1 MPHSPEPILWMKN
14 IHVSYD
20 TCKALRGVDFDLYP
34 GEIHGLVG
42 EHRAGKS
49 TLVKLLGGAVHKH
62 AGEIIFKGTPIE
74 SFTPQSA
81 MQHKIGIIYQDLTI
95 LPTLNAVE
103 NIFSGRPLTSWWG
116 GVKSRQMRMVAER
129 TFTRLGITLDLTVPL
144 ELLSEAEQHMV
155 ELARVLT
162 FEPEILIF
170 DEMSSKLTPDEM
182 EVIYRLLVECKQQGR
197 SVIYISHNMDEIFTF
212 ADRVTI
218 LQHGYKLDT
227 EDVRDLDKIKLM
239 KLTYSFVLSREELE
253 HDNRELYLLK
263 KYNEYII
270 RNLPEGIIILDPE
283 EQFYLINYAAIRIFG
298 LDERDLSHQ
307 RLRSIFYQDVTE
319 HADAILAK
327 IQAHEACT
335 WDELEYGSEK
345 ILKLHVLPFKDENYK
360 FLGTILIIE
369 DISKERYLQ
378 EYLLRAQ
385 KIASIAEL
393 AAGVAH
399 EINNPLG
406 IIKNYVTLLKAP
418 DSEAERQD
426 NLAKVENEL
435 ARIVSIIDNL
445 LSFSNLKKLPM
456 KRVNLA
462 LVLDDVVELLN
473 HRFKQKQLQIHWT
486 MPPEDVPILGDENRL
501 KQVVINLLMNSIE
514 AVMDHGVIELALD
527 MHGEEGYVE
536 MSVTDNGVGIPEE
549 IQQKI
554 FDPFFSTKA
563 GKKNSGLGLS
573 ICQHIIE
580 SHQGLITCTSG
591 NTTTTFN
598 IRLPLL
604 EPVEWESDCSTHA

>member
-1 MPHSPEPILWMKN
+1 MLHSTAPMLWMKN

-49 TLVKLLGGAVHKH
+49 TLVKLLGGAVRKQE
-62 AGEIIFKGTPIE
+62 GEIVFKGTPVE
-74 SFTPQSA
+74 YFTPQSA
-81 MQHKIGIIYQDLTI
+81 MQQKIGVIYQDLTI

-116 GVKSRQMRMVAER
+116 GVKSRQMRAAAER
-129 TFTRLGITLDLTVPL
+129 IFARLGVTLDLTIPL
-144 ELLSEAEQHMV
+144 EYLSEAEQHIV
-155 ELARVLT
+155 ELARMLAL
-162 FEPEILIF
+162 EPEIMIF
-170 DEMSSKLTPDEM
+170 DEISSKLTPDEM
-182 EVIYRLLVECKQQGR
+182 EVIYRLLLECKQQGR
-197 SVIYISHNMDEIFTF
+197 SVIYISHNMDEIFQF

-218 LQHGYKLDT
+218 LQHGHTLDT

-253 HDNRELYLLK
+253 NDNRELYLLK
-263 KYNEYII
+263 KYNEHII
-270 RNLPEGIIILDPE
+270 QNLPEGIIILDPD
-283 EQFYLINYAAIRIFG
+283 QQVYLINYAAISILG
-298 LDERDLSHQ
+298 LEEQDSHHQ
-307 RLRSIFYQDVTE
+307 RIETIFYQAVTE
-319 HADAILAK
+319 HADAILDK

-335 WDELEYGSEK
+335 WDEVEYGSEK
-345 ILKLHVLPFKDENYK
+345 ILKLHIQPFKDEDYK

-406 IIKNYVTLLKAP
+406 IIKNYVTLLKTP
-418 DSEAERQD
+418 HSEDERQE
-426 NLAKVENEL
+426 NLSKVENEL
-435 ARIVSIIDNL
+435 GRIVSIIDNL
-445 LSFSNLKKLPM
+445 LSFSNLKKLPL

-462 LVLDDVVELLN
+462 VVLDEVVELLN
-473 HRFKQKQLQIHWT
+473 HRFKQKQLQVFWT
-486 MPPEDVPILGDENRL
+486 MPSEDVPILGDENRL
-501 KQVVINLLMNSIE
+501 KQVCINLIANSIE
-514 AVMDHGVIELALD
+514 AVMNHGIIELALN
-527 MHGEEGYVE
+527 MHREEGYVE
-536 MSVTDNGVGIPEE
+536 MSVTDNGIGIPEE
-549 IQQKI
+549 IRRKI

-591 NTTTTFN
+591 EKTTFN
-598 IRLPLL
+598 VRLPLL
-604 EPVEWESDCSTHA
+604 ESAERESDCSMSV